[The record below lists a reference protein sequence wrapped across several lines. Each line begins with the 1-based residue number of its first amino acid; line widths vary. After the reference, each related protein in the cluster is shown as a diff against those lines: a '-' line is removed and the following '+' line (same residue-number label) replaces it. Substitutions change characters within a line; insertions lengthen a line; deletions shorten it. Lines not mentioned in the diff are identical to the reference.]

1 MLHSKFATSFR
12 KFTKSLGSRVWQNTM
27 YPGDPT
33 KGRPVLSLLAL
44 GDNFD
49 TILTWFSVPLIRFYG
64 SVLRNK
70 EHQSFRKALII
81 IMEGKIIQF
90 FVIQRR
96 PSIQAQVRRADN
108 LSCIAKCRFSTGNG
122 QK

>member
-1 MLHSKFATSFR
+1 L
-12 KFTKSLGSRVWQNTM
+12 
-27 YPGDPT
+27 P
-33 KGRPVLSLLAL
+33 LLAL

-49 TILTWFSVPLIRFYG
+49 TILTWFSVPLTRFHG
-64 SVLRNK
+64 SVLCNK
-70 EHQSFRKALII
+70 EHQSFRKALIV

-96 PSIQAQVRRADN
+96 PSIQAQVGRADN
-108 LSCIAKCRFSTGNG
+108 LSGIAKCRFPTGNG